1 MNTEILKYIENHE
14 YKIYKKNLQHKC
26 RGSYQNYY
34 FIVKDTKII
43 DIFWKKGVNEVKK
56 ERLSNDNIDLIVY
69 KVVEKINKKHFSF
82 WNKNH
87 IEYIVNEELKCN
99 TEQGFFFCKSI
110 EQAQNENFSDRTE
123 LSKLK
128 AKVKI
133 NDLIGGNLR
142 DLQFSR
148 CIPIEIID

>member
-1 MNTEILKYIENHE
+1 MNTEILKYIDNYEC
-14 YKIYKKNLQHKC
+14 KIYKKNLQHKC
-26 RGSYQNYY
+26 RGAYQKYY

-43 DIFWKKGVNEVKK
+43 DIFWEKAVNEIPK
-56 ERLSNDNIDLIVY
+56 ERLSDDNIDLIVY
-69 KVVEKINKKHFSF
+69 KVVEKINNKYFSF

-87 IEYIVNEELKCN
+87 TEYIVNEELKC
-99 TEQGFFFCKSI
+99 TAEQGYFFCKSI
-110 EQAQNENFSDRTE
+110 EQAQNENFSDRIN

-133 NDLIGGNLR
+133 DDLIGGNLR